1 MSFFQINTPD
11 LVEKRTLI
19 SQRIRSST
27 AGKKYRIVGQTTRGW
42 VPTIPLPRAPAP
54 CLSPFPFCE
63 LVVNSLLSRKIISY
77 TCTLGRVTLN
87 IIID

>member
-42 VPTIPLPRAPAP
+42 VPTMPLPRAPCTLP
-54 CLSPFPFCE
+54 L
-63 LVVNSLLSRKIISY
+63 LISLLRARCEFAAVQENHQLHMYIR
-77 TCTLGRVTLN
+77 TC
-87 IIID
+87 DAKHYQ